1 MTFFPFLAVNFM
13 MKFVAFIFV
22 VSSLLLI
29 LLILIQK
36 GKGGGLS
43 GAFGGMGAAGGIF
56 GSKTGDRLTWLTI
69 ILVGVFLTLAVV
81 MAKYYTPTV
90 SDFGEDAA
98 VQQTAPST
106 TDMST
111 EAIPPEE

>member
-1 MTFFPFLAVNFM
+1 MTVFPFLAVGFI
-13 MKFVAFIFV
+13 MKFVAFIFLV
-22 VSSLLLI
+22 CAVLLI

-69 ILVGVFLTLAVV
+69 ILVGVFLTFAVL
-81 MAKYYTPTV
+81 MAKYYKPTV

-106 TDMST
+106 TDTST
-111 EAIPPEE
+111 DAIPPEE